1 MEEIGLRLLERT
13 YELGLGLFTLL
24 RLWAG
29 EQLVELGLCFLAG
42 AWELGLRFLNHCL
55 RTAFGRR
62 DPGKF
67 RARLLEELRAR
78 GGGFLKC
85 LAPGRGAAVGRFKI
99 KTFRR
104 SLGVRLRFFY
114 TTAALGGSAAGR
126 IRAMRSCRSLGVRPK
141 IFESLSY
148 HNLWEES
155 SWQI

>member
-62 DPGKF
+62 DPGKSK
-67 RARLLEELRAR
+67 AILRGAVDSGRRFFEMFGAGAR
-78 GGGFLKC
+78 G
-85 LAPGRGAAVGRFKI
+85 
-99 KTFRR
+99 
-104 SLGVRLRFFY
+104 
-114 TTAALGGSAAGR
+114 ALG
-126 IRAMRSCRSLGVRPK
+126 
-141 IFESLSY
+141 
-148 HNLWEES
+148 
-155 SWQI
+155 